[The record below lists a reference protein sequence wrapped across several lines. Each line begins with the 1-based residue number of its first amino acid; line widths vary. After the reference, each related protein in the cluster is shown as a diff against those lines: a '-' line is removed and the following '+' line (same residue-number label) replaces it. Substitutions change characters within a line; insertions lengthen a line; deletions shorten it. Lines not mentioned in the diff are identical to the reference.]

1 MLLFRYI
8 FFKKSS
14 YLLGIKI
21 HISTIRYKKNTIE
34 KSIIEVLKFLS
45 NAFIKMH
52 LFMKF

>member
-21 HISTIRYKKNTIE
+21 HISTIIKNTIE